1 MLQFTKYVDFLEE
14 GLCNVVIALDGDLLD
29 GYHSGFLLLLVGHE
43 SNVDN
48 PTRALEMIVNY
59 KITYPMGLE

>member
-1 MLQFTKYVDFLEE
+1 
-14 GLCNVVIALDGDLLD
+14 LCNVVIALDGDLLD